1 MRISDW
7 SSDVCSSDLA
17 QRSLILNGIMLA
29 AAVGFTIIGFVI
41 VQWRVSGPIQ
51 RMTGA
56 MKRLADRDLEVI
68 IPYVDRGA
76 EIGEMAGAV
85 QVFKDSMIARER
97 EEAAITQQRADS
109 ERRRLE
115 RAARATAAGEERAAL
130 VTREAEADRSR
141 TAGRRGG
148 K

>member
-7 SSDVCSSDLA
+7 SSDVCSSDLNSQEVAA

-97 EEAAITQQRADS
+97 AEAEITQQRADR
-109 ERRRLE
+109 ERPRLE
-115 RAARATAAGEERAAL
+115 ARKSVGW
-130 VTREAEADRSR
+130 
-141 TAGRRGG
+141 G
-148 K
+148 KGV